1 VLLVDTGV
9 LVALADRRD
18 SHHRACVHWLLSAG
32 RPLVVPPMVLAE
44 ACYLVQ
50 RHLGTD
56 AEAAM
61 IDSIGPGRRFD
72 LGDLVAE
79 DLGRIAE
86 LVRRYSGL
94 RLGGTDASVIAAAER
109 LGITDIATV
118 DRRHFTVVRPA
129 HVDAFTL
136 WPTL

>member
-1 VLLVDTGV
+1 VIVDTGV

-18 SHHRACVHWLLSAG
+18 GHHRACVHWLLGAG
-32 RPLVVPPMVLAE
+32 RPLIVPPMVLAE

-50 RHLGTD
+50 HHLGTE
-56 AEAAM
+56 AEAALVEA
-61 IDSIGPGRRFD
+61 IGPGGRFD
-72 LGDLVAE
+72 LGDLVTD
-79 DLGRIAE
+79 DLRRVVE

-109 LGITDIATV
+109 LGITEIATV
-118 DRRHFTVVRPA
+118 DHRHFSVVRPN

-136 WPTL
+136 WPIL